1 MRTLLLLTGIAAI
14 VGTSAASSP
23 NASPESTPPRPFHV
37 GETFTYDA
45 KVNFL
50 HAGSATMKV
59 LDVEPIR
66 GHPTYHTSF
75 DVDGHVLFFH
85 VRDHSESWFDTT
97 KIVSLHQVQHID
109 ETDYHADRVYDFYP
123 DRQIYVRNDTTGH
136 SVSDPLDEDAF
147 LYFIRTIPLEVGK
160 TYRFDRYY
168 HLEKNPVVITVERR
182 EHIKVPAGEFDAIV
196 IQPTIKSAGLFS
208 EKRKTE
214 LWLADDSTRAIL
226 RLKSKLPIG
235 TFYLELK
242 KAEFANR
249 S

>member
-1 MRTLLLLTGIAAI
+1 MRTLILLTAMVAALG
-14 VGTSAASSP
+14 VSTTPRDAAVEP
-23 NASPESTPPRPFHV
+23 FASRPFHV

-45 KVNFL
+45 KINFL

-59 LDVEPIR
+59 VDVEPIR
-66 GHPTYHTSF
+66 GHLAYHTTF
-75 DVDGHVLFFH
+75 DVNGHVLFFH

-97 KIVSLHQVQHID
+97 TIVSLHQIQRID
-109 ETDYHADRVYDFYP
+109 ETDYHASRVYDFYP
-123 DRQIYVRNDTTGH
+123 DRKIYVRNDTVGH
-136 SVSDPLDEDAF
+136 SVSDPLDEDSF

-168 HLEKNPVVITVERR
+168 HLERNPVVITVERKER
-182 EHIKVPAGEFDAIV
+182 IKVPAGEFDAIV
-196 IQPTIKSAGLFS
+196 IQPTIQSAGLFS

-226 RLKSKLPIG
+226 QLKSKLPIG
-235 TFYLELK
+235 TFYLVLK

>member
-1 MRTLLLLTGIAAI
+1 MRTLILLATASTL
-14 VGTSAASSP
+14 VGASTAP
-23 NASPESTPPRPFHV
+23 TPRPEEVAPSRPFHV

-45 KVNFL
+45 KINFL
-50 HAGSATMKV
+50 HAGHATMRV
-59 LDVEPIR
+59 ADIEPIR
-66 GHPTYHTSF
+66 GRAAYHTTF

-97 KIVSLHQVQHID
+97 NIVSLHQIQRID
-109 ETDYHADRVYDFYP
+109 ETDYHANRVYDFFP
-123 DRQIYVRNDTTGH
+123 DRKIYVRNDTVGQ
-136 SVSDPLDEDAF
+136 SVSNPLDEDSF

-168 HLEKNPVVITVERR
+168 HLERNPVVITVERK
-182 EHIKVPAGEFDAIV
+182 EHISVPAGEFDAIV

>member
-1 MRTLLLLTGIAAI
+1 MLLAAVSTF
-14 VGTSAASSP
+14 VGASAVTTPRPEGPAS
-23 NASPESTPPRPFHV
+23 RPFHV
-37 GETFTYDA
+37 GETLIYDA

-59 LDVEPIR
+59 VDVEPIR
-66 GHPTYHTSF
+66 GHAAFHTTF

-97 KIVSLHQVQHID
+97 NIVSLHQIQHID

-123 DRQIYVRNDTTGH
+123 DRKIYVRNDTVGQ
-136 SVSDPLDEDAF
+136 SVSNPLDEDAF

-168 HLEKNPVVITVERR
+168 HLERNPVVITVERK
-182 EHIKVPAGEFDAIV
+182 EHISVPAGEFDAIV